1 MIELNGFV
9 DDQIYKPVI
18 DTMKNSYLKSSLS
31 CTKKRLEKERRL
43 EDFVRVNNIVPRVMY
58 DWLMDI

>member
-1 MIELNGFV
+1 MIELNSFV